1 MSKLKVNS
9 KVLSRSAL
17 LTHQLELETEAN
29 SAVSVYIEENGG
41 KGATKDELIK
51 IEAKWNDSKDG
62 KNYNAAVNEVSS
74 ELEKRS
80 KLSESAAK
88 AVNKIKV
95 SLDSSE
101 STYNRDRYVL
111 AGKELDSTISELVE
125 EEDSLLSAIELYE
138 KAKTDPKYSSE
149 EIANLASELEETRSY
164 VTELKGTLIEKESL
178 VSKDR
183 DLLDA
188 HYVIVDSI
196 GDEDLETNETI
207 AEYVDVYSKAVTEQK
222 SDTDFTG
229 DAAECAQIV
238 YGSKSTDKEM
248 MKAIRTRAIDGYD
261 NMVFEATLWTWNDLT
276 LRSLI
281 KKGFILSMQS
291 TNIQYDKLGNAIGS
305 LPVSIREPLKNSN
318 SDLIVSWSIAQEKS
332 EAREPGPILKG

>member
-17 LTHQLELETEAN
+17 LTHQLGLETEAN
-29 SAVSVYIEENGG
+29 SAELVYIQENGG
-41 KGATKDELIK
+41 KGATKDELFK
-51 IEAKWNDSKDG
+51 IVAAWNSSKDG
-62 KNYNAAVNEVSS
+62 KNYNAALKEVSS

-101 STYNRDRYVL
+101 STYNRERYAL
-111 AGKELDSTISELVE
+111 ASKELDSTISELVE

-261 NMVFEATLWTWNDLT
+261 NMVFESTLWTWNDLT

-318 SDLIVSWSIAQEKS
+318 SDLIVSWSIAQEGSGLVVKS
-332 EAREPGPILKG
+332 L